1 MNKAG
6 AIVAY
11 IDLNKVSESDREM
24 SPSVH
29 DGISFAHAAVQFA
42 ALGLAARD
50 RRWSF
55 PQYHLYAL
63 AIELA
68 FKSLAL
74 RSGATVDECKK
85 AKHDPGKTIELI
97 QRHGTAVPVR
107 LKTRLSD
114 AQWFNAFLFMS
125 RYPAVSELN
134 TSLDKTIFLHPDYPE
149 MIAEILEAPC
159 KWPLSFE
166 SGSALAEIRNPPER
180 MTIARFTETKGN
192 KTGRTSA

>member
-1 MNKAG
+1 M
-6 AIVAY
+6 AY
-11 IDLNKVSESDREM
+11 IDLNRVSESDRKM

-42 ALGLAARD
+42 ALGLAARS

-74 RSGATVDECKK
+74 RSGATVADCKK
-85 AKHDPGKTIELI
+85 ANHNPGRMIDLIE
-97 QRHGTAVPVR
+97 RYGTTVPAR

-125 RYPAVSELN
+125 RYPAISELN
-134 TSLDKTIFLHPDYPE
+134 TSLDKTIFLHSDYPE

-166 SGSALAEIRNPPER
+166 NGSALSEIHNPPER
-180 MTIARFTETKGN
+180 MTAWRFTETRGDN
-192 KTGRTSA
+192 LARRSAGKIKSR